1 MKNLLIIT
9 LLSLNCSLAYSQ
21 GCCSGGSGSPIAGA
35 AASGV
40 LLKNQMEVSASYQYV
55 KSNLFKTNNNRDTTS
70 ILNDTISSDYLFF
83 RTDYGINEKL
93 TMSLALGYF
102 IDKSLVNKNESYSG
116 SGVSDLIIFPRY
128 NVFNWKRDNHR
139 TEITL
144 GLGLKVPLGSHSD
157 SSLILSSP
165 NPFIGDVY
173 AYKPPTVQLTNGSTD
188 AMFYS
193 FFYRTYPKK
202 KFRVFANTLYIKK
215 AFNSLGLKFGDYA
228 SVSVFAGKSLPKNFG
243 VTGQFKYEHIGT
255 IEASE
260 GVNFINYNIEEHS
273 TGSNKILF
281 IPQVSYSKN
290 AFTYFATIDL
300 PLYEDLNGS
309 QIATQHQFTAGIF
322 YRFMLKEDEVG
333 GVLK

>member
-1 MKNLLIIT
+1 MKNLLAIAF
-9 LLSLNCSLAYSQ
+9 LSFSYTIVYSQ
-21 GCCSGGSGSPIAGA
+21 GCCSGGSGSPIAGG

-40 LLKNQMEVSASYQYV
+40 LLENQMEISASYQYI
-55 KSNLFKTNNNRDTTS
+55 KSSLFKTNNNRDTTS
-70 ILNDTISSDYLFF
+70 ILNDTLSTDYLFF
-83 RTDYGINEKL
+83 RTDYGLSEKL

-102 IDKSLVNKNESYSG
+102 IDKSLDNKNESYSN

-128 NVFNWKRDNHR
+128 NIFNWKRDNHR

-144 GLGLKVPLGSHSD
+144 GLGIKLPLGSHKD

-165 NPFIGDVY
+165 LFGDVY
-173 AYKPPTVQLTNGSTD
+173 AYNPPTAQLTNGSTD

-215 AFNSLGLKFGDYA
+215 SFNSLGEKFGDYG
-228 SVSVFAGKSLPKNFG
+228 SISLFAGKTLAKNFG
-243 VTGQFKYEHIGT
+243 VTGQFKYEHIGE
-255 IEASE
+255 IGAAE
-260 GVNFINYNIEEHS
+260 GVSLVNYNVEELS
-273 TGSNKILF
+273 TGSNKFLF

-290 AFTYFATIDL
+290 SFTYFATIDL
-300 PLYEDLNGS
+300 PLYQDLNGS
-309 QIATQHQFTAGIF
+309 QVATQYQITAGLS
-322 YRFMLKEDEVG
+322 YRFMVKEPEIG